1 MKNIKLR
8 DLSNALR
15 GAYRNLESN
24 KEHIN
29 GLNVFP
35 VPDGDTGTNM
45 SLTFKSV
52 INKLNESDNT
62 MKDVSKALSRGSL
75 MGARGN
81 SGVILSQLCRGASN
95 VVSKVEVLEIV
106 NLVEAFESAKETA
119 YNAVLKPTEGTI
131 LTVSRMI
138 AEFARKEFLKYD
150 NIQEFLRDCINEGN
164 RALNMTPEMLPVLKE
179 AGVVDAGG
187 KGLMI
192 LLEGFYKTLIG
203 ENIDSLVSEEEVKAI
218 DFDNI
223 IQHHSDVKP
232 EDIVY
237 GYCTEFLINHDGS
250 ESFEEFKS
258 VINEF
263 GDSIVCVGVDNLIKT
278 HIHTDDP
285 GKVLSLAR
293 QRGELSDIKIEN
305 MRFQN
310 AEVNKKRE
318 ISENKKTKRNKY
330 GFVTITIGDGFEE
343 IFNQLNVDKQ
353 IKGGQTM
360 NPSTEDIVKA
370 VDSVNAENVFVFP
383 NNKNIILA
391 ANQAKEITKNNLI
404 VIETRSIPQSFT
416 ALLNFDDSLDLEEN
430 INNMNEAID
439 TVTTLQLTYA
449 VRDTV
454 NKDLDIKKGDFIGL
468 KSGDIVVKGNDLN
481 KTFNELVSRGID
493 EDSSIISIFYGED
506 ISEEEANILVEQLET
521 EYEDIDIELSYGGQ
535 PLYYYIASVE

>member
-370 VDSVNAENVFVFP
+370 VDSVNEENVFVFP